1 MINFVFMAQP
11 IRPIIRQEYS
21 DNSDKTFYTLII
33 DGNNLLRQCL
43 IDTKENADGKHY
55 GGVFQFF
62 LQVRMMLQAIKYD
75 YVYVVFDDTDSG
87 ILRYELYNEYKAN
100 RDKKYAQHMMSSGQ
114 ETDYWKRLNQTI
126 KGMTKFIKEK
136 ERKNDRKKELTDEE
150 IEKRNKRQTEKDI
163 VDENFERE
171 RNIIMLFCVE
181 MSIRVLFDD
190 KTEGDDFIA
199 YYVNH
204 KQPEEKIV
212 IVSADQD
219 LTQLISPTVSLYNRM
234 TKKYLKYSNFQ
245 RIKGFPVENVL
256 LKKVFCGDTSDNI
269 GNIKGLSEARLME
282 LMPEIAERPVTIE
295 EVIDR
300 AKEKIEER
308 KNEKKKPLQ
317 WHENIV
323 NGVSNKEYNGDFY
336 EINKKIIDLKHPL
349 LTESAENDIE
359 SVMYA
364 PLDPE
369 GRSFENLYS
378 MISKNNIEIWKDA
391 GSFST
396 FFRPF
401 KELSDREKQRY
412 EEFISENHC

>member
-1 MINFVFMAQP
+1 MAQP
-11 IRPIIRQEYS
+11 IRPVIRQEYS

-62 LQVRMMLQAIKYD
+62 LQVRMMLQNIKYD

-126 KGMTKFIKEK
+126 KGMTKFINEK
-136 ERKNDRKKELTDEE
+136 ERKNNKKKELTCEE
-150 IEKRNKRQTEKDI
+150 IEKKNKRQAEKDI

-204 KQPEEKIV
+204 KRPEEKIV

-412 EEFISENHC
+412 NDFIAENPC

>member
-1 MINFVFMAQP
+1 MAQP

>member
-1 MINFVFMAQP
+1 MAQP
-11 IRPIIRQEYS
+11 IRQNIKQEYS
-21 DNSDKTFYTLII
+21 DTSDKTFYTLLI

-43 IDTKENADGKHY
+43 IDTKENAEGIHY
-55 GGVFQFF
+55 GGLFQFF
-62 LQVRMMLQAIKYD
+62 LQVRMMLQTIKYD

-100 RDKKYAQHMMSSGQ
+100 RDKHYAQHLMSSGN

-126 KGMTKFIKEK
+126 KGMSKFIYKKEK
-136 ERKNDRKKELTDEE
+136 EKFKKRTLTEEELA
-150 IEKRNKRQTEKDI
+150 IKQQRQAEKDI

-171 RNIIMLFCVE
+171 RNLIMLFCVE

-204 KQPEEKIV
+204 KKPEEKIV

-219 LTQLISPTVSLYNRM
+219 LLQLISPTVSIYNRINK
-234 TKKYLKYSNFQ
+234 TYLKYTNFQ
-245 RIKGFPVENVL
+245 RLKGFPIENVL
-256 LKKVFCGDTSDNI
+256 IKKIFCGDTSDNI
-269 GNIKGLSEARLME
+269 GNIKGLSENRLME
-282 LMPEIAERPVTIE
+282 LMPEIAERPVTVE
-295 EVIDR
+295 EVIER

-308 KNEKKKPLQ
+308 KKEKKKPLK

-336 EINKKIIDLKHPL
+336 EINRKLIDLKHPL

-359 SVMYA
+359 SIMYT
-364 PLDPE
+364 PLDPA
-369 GRSFENLYS
+369 GRSFENVYS
-378 MISKNNIEIWKDA
+378 MISKDNIEAWKDA
-391 GSFST
+391 GSFAN

-401 KELSDREKQRY
+401 KELSDREKKRY
-412 EEFISENHC
+412 EEFMAE